1 MKKPIQWKRYFA
13 LSLTIIGLI
22 LLLHSLDRGFYTLR
36 YTDIQAKVDKI
47 ITHSDT
53 KLGEVMKFGNLIL
66 YPVSDS
72 TDMLQYRILVFR
84 KSRFV
89 DLYKEL
95 PLQQFTL
102 QPNGEFTTV
111 LDTQTTR
118 YFLKVNNKRQVVVE
132 SQIDI
137 EGKSPGYEPLF
148 GYMLFCLVIYPFVF
162 KKKKPSNR

>member
-13 LSLTIIGLI
+13 IGLI
-22 LLLHSLDRGFYTLR
+22 GVGLVLLIQSVDMGYYTLR
-36 YTDIQAKVDKI
+36 YSDIQPRLDKL
-47 ITHSDT
+47 TAHSDIR
-53 KLGEVMKFGNLIL
+53 LGEVMKIGNLMI
-66 YPVSDS
+66 YPVSDN
-72 TDMLQYRILVFR
+72 TAMLQYRILVFR

-89 DLYKEL
+89 DLYKEYTVH
-95 PLQQFTL
+95 FTM

-118 YFLKVNNKRQVVVE
+118 YFLQVNNERQVVVE

-137 EGKSPGYEPLF
+137 EGKSQGYEPLF

-162 KKKKPSNR
+162 KKKKPSNW